1 MDFRP
6 YGAFL
11 WSQAGWKIPSAERYI
26 IKISGSICR
35 HILREG
41 RYPKL
46 KFKVDK
52 YEVYNRGRTFTILKF
67 PRTENA
73 WAFDDVPE
81 EDQLM
86 LDGCPEFMQHVQ
98 HSLAALIEN
107 PNLIIYFPIKHPDEK
122 TYRPN
127 PMTYDAV
134 ILRPELQFRR
144 SDWLT
149 LRRKLDQKHW
159 KGKYTICH
167 DVKKLDD
174 WYKKRYAEKHWLYL
188 QLDKRKTEEIR
199 DETVFLVLPRELMY
213 IYHCRITDG
222 LKYFN
227 PEKDEYGYPVGIGYI
242 MPNMYP
248 VNSES

>member
-1 MDFRP
+1 M
-6 YGAFL
+6 
-11 WSQAGWKIPSAERYI
+11 
-26 IKISGSICR
+26 
-35 HILREG
+35 
-41 RYPKL
+41 

-52 YEVYNRGRTFTILKF
+52 YEIYNRGRTFTVLKF

-73 WAFDDVPE
+73 WAFDDAPE

-86 LDGCPEFMQHVQ
+86 LDGCPEFMQHV
-98 HSLAALIEN
+98 HHALAALIEN

-122 TYRPN
+122 TYGDN

-149 LRRKLDQKHW
+149 LRRKLDQKHR
-159 KGKYTICH
+159 KGTYTICH

-174 WYKKRYAEKHWLYL
+174 WCEKHYAGKHWFYR
-188 QLDKRKTEEIR
+188 QLDKRKIEEIR
-199 DETVFLVLPRELMY
+199 DETVFLVLPKELMY
-213 IYHCRITDG
+213 LYHSRMTDG
-222 LKYFN
+222 LKYFD

-248 VNSES
+248 VSTICW